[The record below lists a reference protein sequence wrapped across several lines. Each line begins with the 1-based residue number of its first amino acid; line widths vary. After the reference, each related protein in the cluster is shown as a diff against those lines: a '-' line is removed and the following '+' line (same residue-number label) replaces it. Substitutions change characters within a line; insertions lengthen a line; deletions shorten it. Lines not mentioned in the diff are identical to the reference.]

1 MNKNLLLVLAVATT
15 FFVAGC
21 ACNKAKCA
29 KPCSMGGDMKAEE
42 MAKPAEAAAVE
53 AAAPA
58 AEAVVNAAAPAAEAV
73 VNAAEVN
80 AEVAK

>member
-21 ACNKAKCA
+21 ACCKTKKTCPMA
-29 KPCSMGGDMKAEE
+29 DMKAEE
-42 MAKPAEAAAVE
+42 MAKPAEAAAPV
-53 AAAPA
+53 
-58 AEAVVNAAAPAAEAV
+58 AEAVVNAAAPAVEAV
-73 VNAAEVN
+73 VNAEAPVVN